1 MSGKMLPARGSAGA
15 GYAAVAAAAVLWA
28 AGGAV
33 ARHVIGEGASLLE
46 LTEARA
52 WISALVLGAMVWMK
66 GEDGGRGGRPPLGL
80 VVVFGL
86 SIAAAN
92 YCYYAS
98 LARLPVAVAI
108 TIQYTAPALVV
119 GWTVIVDR
127 FRPSVRLVAALVCA
141 VAGVALLAELPAVV
155 QEGHLRLSGAGVAF
169 AIAAAFAFATYMVSG
184 QRLGRSVGAR
194 GAVARGFVV
203 AAVLWAGVQLA
214 RGRPDTL
221 LQVRFLPWVL
231 FLAIA
236 TTVVPFLLFVWG
248 LERVPAP
255 NAGIVSTLEPLT
267 AAVIAFAWLGE
278 RLSAG
283 QIAGA
288 LMVLIGIGV
297 VQLERPAPSE
307 VLVQRAAIGE

>member
-1 MSGKMLPARGSAGA
+1 MNQKGGGSAGR
-15 GYAAVAAAAVLWA
+15 GYAAVATAAMLWA

-33 ARHVIGEGASLLE
+33 ARHVIGRGASLLE

-52 WISALVLGAMVWMK
+52 WISALVLVGMVWLRK
-66 GEDGGRGGRPPLGL
+66 EDHHADERPPLAL

-108 TIQYTAPALVV
+108 TVQYTAPALVV
-119 GWTVIVDR
+119 GWAVVVER
-127 FRPSVRLVAALVCA
+127 FRPSVRVLVALVFA
-141 VAGVALLAELPAVV
+141 VAGVALLAELPVV
-155 QEGHLRLSGAGVAF
+155 LREGHLRLSGTGMAF
-169 AIAAAFAFATYMVSG
+169 AGAASLAFATYMVTG
-184 QRLGRSVGAR
+184 QQLGRSIGAR
-194 GAVARGFVV
+194 SAVARGFVV
-203 AAVLWAGVQLA
+203 ASILWAAVQLT

-248 LERVPAP
+248 LESVPAS

-267 AAVIAFAWLGE
+267 AAVIAFVWLGE
-278 RLSAG
+278 RLSAW
-283 QIAGA
+283 QIAGG

-297 VQLERPAPSE
+297 VQLERPVSEE

>member
-1 MSGKMLPARGSAGA
+1 MREKALPARGSAGA
-15 GYAAVAAAAVLWA
+15 GYAAVATAAVLWA

-33 ARHVIGEGASLLE
+33 ARHIIGEGASLLE

-52 WISALVLGAMVWMK
+52 WISALALWAMVWTNREAGRR
-66 GEDGGRGGRPPLGL
+66 GERSPLGL

-119 GWTVIVDR
+119 GWTAIAGR
-127 FRPSVRLVAALVCA
+127 FRPSARVLAALVCA
-141 VAGVALLAELPAVV
+141 VAGVALLAELPAVLRG
-155 QEGHLRLSGAGVAF
+155 GHLRLSGAGIGF
-169 AIAAAFAFATYMVSG
+169 SIASAFAFATYMVTG

-221 LQVRFLPWVL
+221 LQRRFLPWVL

-248 LERVPAP
+248 LERVPAS
-255 NAGIVSTLEPLT
+255 NAGIVSTLEPLA
-267 AAVIAFAWLGE
+267 AAVIAFTWLGE
-278 RLSAG
+278 HLSAE
-283 QIAGA
+283 QIGGA

-297 VQLERPAPSE
+297 VQLERPAPDE
-307 VLVQRAAIGE
+307 VLVERAAIGE